1 MLANDLIATFLAAQ
15 RAFSDRVHAVSG
27 DQWTLPTPDRE
38 WTVADLVWHLVEEHR
53 WAAPLLSGVDMDAAG
68 AVVAD
73 LYPAGPGRGGAG
85 EGDTGKC
92 SPGPGGPGQRDSAP
106 AGPGLVRDWD
116 IAATRSADAFR
127 AYGALAGSVHI
138 GRGRAPAP
146 EYLAEMNLD
155 LVVHAWDLG
164 TAIGYPDPLPGDAV
178 AAVYPGARAIVDR
191 TPAGM
196 FAAPVEVPADAP
208 VLDRLLALTGRTRG

>member
-1 MLANDLIATFLAAQ
+1 MPADDLIATFLTAQ
-15 RAFSDRVHAVSG
+15 RAFTARVHAVSG
-27 DQWTLPTPDRE
+27 GQWTLPTPDRE
-38 WTVADLVWHLVEEHR
+38 WNVADLVWHLVDEHR
-53 WAAPLLSGVDMDAAG
+53 WTEPLLSGVDLEAAG

-73 LYPAGPGRGGAG
+73 LYPAPR
-85 EGDTGKC
+85 
-92 SPGPGGPGQRDSAP
+92 PGPDSGQGGPGLARE
-106 AGPGLVRDWD
+106 WD

-164 TAIGYPDPLPGDAV
+164 TAIGYPEPLPDDAV
-178 AAVYPGARAIVDR
+178 AAVYAEARAIIDR

-208 VLDRLLALTGRTRG
+208 VLDKLVSLTGRTLA